1 MSRIGYKENKNINWI
16 RIILIVVFC
25 TLLMVSAYKIIE
37 WGKDNKANDE
47 ILDNIYE
54 AIEVYEEAT
63 NTVENVDNNKNTND
77 YKVDFDKLK
86 KQNKDTVAWLK
97 VNNTEINYPVVQA
110 KDNSYYI
117 NHNFNKKYNQA
128 GWVFVDY
135 KNKLDGTDKNIV
147 IYGHNMKNNSMFGS
161 LPDVLSKKWYNN
173 KDNYIIDFVIEEK
186 EYKYQVFSI
195 YKIEIEDYYITT
207 EFESDEFSQFIKII
221 KGRSYKNFK
230 VDITNEDTIL
240 TLSTCGST
248 SNYRIVLHAKLI
260 KEHND

>member
-1 MSRIGYKENKNINWI
+1 MKRKNILI
-16 RIILIVVFC
+16 KLIILLFS
-25 TLLMVSAYKIIE
+25 TLLIFSLYKIIE
-37 WGKDNKANDE
+37 WINNNKENDR

-63 NTVENVDNNKNTND
+63 NTVENVNNNKNTND

-161 LPDVLSKKWYNN
+161 LPDVLSKNWYNN
-173 KDNYIIDFVIEEK
+173 KDNYIIDFVTEEK

-195 YKIEIEDYYITT
+195 YKIKTEDYYITT

-221 KGRSYKNFK
+221 KERSYKKFK
-230 VDITNEDTIL
+230 VDVTKEDTIL
-240 TLSTCGST
+240 TLSTCGAT
-248 SNYRIVLHAKLI
+248 NDYRIVLHAKLI

>member
-1 MSRIGYKENKNINWI
+1 MLRRGYKSKKNINWI
-16 RIILIVVFC
+16 RIILIVVFS
-25 TLLMVSAYKIIE
+25 TLIIFSIYKIIE
-37 WGKDNKANDE
+37 WRKDNKANDE
-47 ILDNIYE
+47 ILDNLYD

-63 NTVENVDNNKNTND
+63 STVDDGDNSENRNN
-77 YKVDFDKLK
+77 YKVDFVKLK

-97 VNNTEINYPVVQA
+97 VNNTEINYPVVQG

-117 NHNFNKKYNQA
+117 NHNFEKKYNQA

-161 LPDVLSKKWYNN
+161 LPDILNKKWYNN
-173 KDNYIIDFVIEEK
+173 NDNYIIDFVTEEK
-186 EYKYQVFSI
+186 EYKYQVFSV
-195 YKIEIEDYYITT
+195 YKIETEDYYITT

-221 KGRSYKNFK
+221 KGRSYKKFK
-230 VDITNEDTIL
+230 VDVTKDDSIL

-248 SNYRIVLHAKLI
+248 NDYRIVLHAKRI
-260 KEHND
+260 